1 MLFRSGVWTPT
12 TWGGFLG
19 WGGWGQTDNSAVST
33 STAAT
38 ETTTAWTYATIPP
51 PMTFDD
57 GSGPAWYRAKV
68 LEVDKDTKTYK
79 IKFLDFGNVDYGATA
94 KTLAPL
100 DAGYAALPYA
110 ALEVGIAHAQAPSLE
125 DDYGEDAAKM
135 VHELCWGK
143 DLKVTEVH
151 VYKAE
156 KTMAEIAFAD
166 DADGLSLNELL
177 VQAGLALL

>member
-1 MLFRSGVWTPT
+1 M
-12 TWGGFLG
+12 
-19 WGGWGQTDNSAVST
+19 
-33 STAAT
+33 
-38 ETTTAWTYATIPP
+38 
-51 PMTFDD
+51 
-57 GSGPAWYRAKV
+57 
-68 LEVDKDTKTYK
+68 
-79 IKFLDFGNVDYGATA
+79 
-94 KTLAPL
+94 
-100 DAGYAALPYA
+100 
-110 ALEVGIAHAQAPSLE
+110 QAPSLE

-177 VQAGLALL
+177 VQAGLARLPKGSKFAKDDLATKLKALQATARAARAGIWRYGDCDFSEIGRAHV